1 MIIVQTPLRISLSGG
16 GTDLREYYK
25 IDGGCVISTAI
36 DKYTFVIV
44 KERFDDKIYVD
55 YSRKE
60 IVDNVDD
67 IQHGLVRE
75 ALKITGIK
83 SGIEICMLADI
94 PSEGSGLGSSS
105 SITVGLLNAFYHYQG
120 QQIIPE
126 QLAREACKIEIEY
139 CGQPIGKQ
147 DQYIVAYG
155 GIRQINFNSD
165 ETVTLQNLSLNA
177 SQKRVL
183 CSNLLL
189 FFTNKTRKSADILSE
204 QKKHTKIKKNYLDKI
219 KGLVKEV
226 HQSLENNKF
235 DKLGGFLD
243 YNWQMKK
250 ELASKITNSEIDYM
264 YDIAMKN
271 GALGGKILGAG
282 GGGFL
287 LVYCPRANQN
297 KLREALKDYREMPFM
312 LERDGSKVIFN
323 VRPYSWK

>member
-219 KGLVKEV
+219 KGLVKE
-226 HQSLENNKF
+226 
-235 DKLGGFLD
+235 
-243 YNWQMKK
+243 
-250 ELASKITNSEIDYM
+250 ASVAINS
-264 YDIAMKN
+264 
-271 GALGGKILGAG
+271 
-282 GGGFL
+282 
-287 LVYCPRANQN
+287 
-297 KLREALKDYREMPFM
+297 
-312 LERDGSKVIFN
+312 S
-323 VRPYSWK
+323 